1 MNDYLY
7 DSARVRS
14 LENALIG
21 RERIEQLLATKSVE
35 EMILRLN
42 EMGVASVTDAEGRFL
57 REETLLQI
65 LRNAYGELSEAI
77 GSNDELKLWLYPY
90 DCNNVKAAIKGFF
103 RKIDPRSMMF
113 DFGTVGVEDVIR
125 MVEEGSFTALPRTMR
140 EAAVQAMATYAKQRD
155 PQKIDLLLDCACYAD
170 MLAAAKN
177 TPFALD
183 LVTMR
188 IDMTNL
194 LTLVRILR
202 MNSGE
207 AGKMLLGDAL
217 IGGGTLAP
225 QALLALYGSGEDAV
239 WQMLT
244 RNERYEGLANTV
256 NATARSLTD
265 VERCIDNFLM
275 ARLREAKWVASG
287 AEVLIGFLM
296 AHEYDVKNLRIL
308 FASKQAGL
316 PVQTIR
322 ERIRE
327 SYV

>member
-7 DSARVRS
+7 DSARIRS
-14 LENALIG
+14 LEKALIG
-21 RERIEQLLATKSVE
+21 REGIEQLLATKDVG
-35 EMILRLN
+35 EMVLRLN
-42 EMGVASVTDAEGRFL
+42 EMGVASVTDADGRFL
-57 REETLLQI
+57 REETLLQV
-65 LRNAYGELSEAI
+65 LRNAYGELHDAI
-77 GSNDELKLWLYPY
+77 AENAELTLWLYPY

-113 DFGTVGVEDVIR
+113 DFGTVEVENVIR
-125 MVEEGSFTALPRTMR
+125 MVEKGDFTALPKAMR
-140 EAAVQAMATYAKQRD
+140 EAASQAMTTYAKQRD
-155 PQKIDLLLDCACYAD
+155 PQRIDLLLDCACYTD

-183 LVTMR
+183 VVTLKV
-188 IDMTNL
+188 DTTNL
-194 LTLVRILR
+194 LTAVRVLR
-202 MNSGE
+202 MHSGE
-207 AGKMLLGDAL
+207 AGRMLLNDAL
-217 IGGGTLAP
+217 IEGGTIAKKTF
-225 QALLALYGSGEDAV
+225 LALYDEGEDAI
-239 WQMLT
+239 WQMLVHT
-244 RNERYEGLANTV
+244 DRYECLSNAI

-275 ARLREAKWVASG
+275 TRVRDAKWMASG
-287 AEVLIGFLM
+287 AEVLIGFLL
-296 AHEYDVKNLRIL
+296 ANEYDVKNLRIL

>member
-21 RERIEQLLATKSVE
+21 RERIEQLLATKGVE

-42 EMGVASVTDAEGRFL
+42 EMGVASVTDADGRFL
-57 REETLLQI
+57 REETLLLI

-77 GSNDELKLWLYPY
+77 GSNDELRLWLYPY
-90 DCNNVKAAIKGFF
+90 DCNNVKAAIKCFF

-113 DFGTVGVEDVIR
+113 DFGTIGTEEIIR
-125 MVEEGSFTALPRTMR
+125 MVEEGNFAALPKTMR
-140 EAAVQAMATYAKQRD
+140 EAAAQAMASYAKQRD
-155 PQKIDLLLDCACYAD
+155 PQRIDLLLDRACYTD
-170 MLAAAKN
+170 MLAAAKK
-177 TPFALD
+177 TPFATD
-183 LVTMR
+183 VVTMK
-188 IDMTNL
+188 IDLTNL

-202 MNSGE
+202 MRSGE
-207 AGKMLLGDAL
+207 AGRMLLCDAL
-217 IGGGTLAP
+217 IGGGMLAP
-225 QALLALYGSGEDAV
+225 QGLLALYDKGEEAV
-239 WQMLT
+239 WQMLMHH
-244 RNERYEGLANTV
+244 ERYEKFAQNVT
-256 NATARSLTD
+256 ATEGSLTD

-275 ARLREAKWVASG
+275 ERVREAKWISAG
-287 AEVLIGFLM
+287 PEVLIGFLL

-316 PVQTIR
+316 PIQTIR

>member
-14 LENALIG
+14 LEKALIG
-21 RERIEQLLATKSVE
+21 REGIEQLLGARDVGE
-35 EMILRLN
+35 LILRLN
-42 EMGVASVTDAEGRFL
+42 EMGVASVTDADGHFL
-57 REETLLQI
+57 REEMLLQI
-65 LRNAYGELSEAI
+65 LRNAYGELHEAI
-77 GSNDELKLWLYPY
+77 AENAELALWLYPY

-113 DFGTVGVEDVIR
+113 DFGTVGIDAVIR
-125 MVEEGSFTALPRTMR
+125 MVEEATFTTLPSAMR

-155 PQKIDLLLDCACYAD
+155 PQRIDLLLDRACYAD

-177 TPFALD
+177 SPFAFD
-183 LVTMR
+183 VVTMK

-202 MNSGE
+202 MRSGE
-207 AGKMLLGDAL
+207 AGRMLLCDAL
-217 IGGGTLAP
+217 IEGGTLSA
-225 QALLALYGSGEDAV
+225 QSLLFLYDEGEEAV
-239 WQMLT
+239 WQTLS
-244 RNERYEGLANTV
+244 RNERYERLAQSI
-256 NATARSLTD
+256 NATACSLTD

-275 ARLREAKWVASG
+275 DRVREAKWIASG
-287 AEVLIGFLM
+287 AEVLIGFLL